1 MVFLFKNFTFFLLFY
16 FNLTKTMKGNCYYT
30 SKKRKNQEIFFSI
43 INYVFVNTA
52 IILRNKMVKMVSANY
67 IFIV

>member
-1 MVFLFKNFTFFLLFY
+1 
-16 FNLTKTMKGNCYYT
+16 MKGNCYYT
-30 SKKRKNQEIFFSI
+30 SKKKKNQEIFFSI